1 MFHSSELWTALRLQT
16 LPLWLCGNLMSIAAQ
31 CVDVSF
37 CQILLY
43 NQMKSGRCNH
53 IWIDM
58 VINHSATCK
67 KARGPPFYSPKH
79 IHSDRI
85 A

>member
-16 LPLWLCGNLMSIAAQ
+16 LPLRLCGNVMSIAAQ

-53 IWIDM
+53 IWIEM
-58 VINHSATCK
+58 VINHSCK
-67 KARGPPFYSPKH
+67 KLVRKPEGHHFIPQST
-79 IHSDRI
+79 II
-85 A
+85 QIG